1 LTANHRWF
9 FVACAASVIV
19 GLILRVL
26 GARGDLWADEIW
38 SLDLAQMAQTPW
50 ALFTLRTDNNHQL
63 NSLVIYL
70 LRESHGM
77 FVLRVH
83 SIIAGVGTIIL
94 AGVFARRWGRPAAIF
109 TMMIVACSF
118 VLVHYGSEARGY
130 SMLVLFFLASAL
142 VLERGL
148 ARPSWK
154 TAVLFWMCC
163 GLGVLAHSLFVQG
176 YAALVVWTAWR
187 LIARPR
193 AKNVPA
199 NSPAQ
204 RGSAAREN
212 PSRGSLAKRTLVFAT
227 YHVVPMCTIA
237 VLYMTF
243 MRHLGVM
250 GAATSPAWE
259 MICQTASFT
268 LGMPLS
274 DGWDVA
280 ALILCAVLLAST
292 TSLLMRAG
300 DDRWVLLLTATV
312 ISPGLLVLFSSPD
325 FLLARYFIIPITM
338 TQVTVGFLLGRLWAG
353 NMRARLCSL
362 LVVGGFLLGNAM
374 YTLEL
379 LENGRGQYS
388 AALRYIGEHS
398 PGLMVRIG
406 GDHDRRQSTII
417 RFFGPRELVDR
428 RIEYV
433 SAKLLATTSPE
444 WVLMHTWGDEPS
456 AGQSVTYD
464 KVHVYELR
472 ATFPASPLGGWN
484 CLVYQRIGPETLP
497 ASGPELR

>member
-1 LTANHRWF
+1 
-9 FVACAASVIV
+9 
-19 GLILRVL
+19 
-26 GARGDLWADEIW
+26 
-38 SLDLAQMAQTPW
+38 
-50 ALFTLRTDNNHQL
+50 
-63 NSLVIYL
+63 
-70 LRESHGM
+70 
-77 FVLRVH
+77 
-83 SIIAGVGTIIL
+83 
-94 AGVFARRWGRPAAIF
+94 
-109 TMMIVACSF
+109 
-118 VLVHYGSEARGY
+118 
-130 SMLVLFFLASAL
+130 
-142 VLERGL
+142 
-148 ARPSWK
+148 
-154 TAVLFWMCC
+154 
-163 GLGVLAHSLFVQG
+163 
-176 YAALVVWTAWR
+176 
-187 LIARPR
+187 
-193 AKNVPA
+193 
-199 NSPAQ
+199 
-204 RGSAAREN
+204 
-212 PSRGSLAKRTLVFAT
+212 
-227 YHVVPMCTIA
+227 
-237 VLYMTF
+237 
-243 MRHLGVM
+243 
-250 GAATSPAWE
+250 
-259 MICQTASFT
+259 MICQTASFM

-444 WVLMHTWGDEPS
+444 WVLMHTWGDVPS

-484 CLVYQRIGPETLP
+484 CSVYQRIGP
-497 ASGPELR
+497 